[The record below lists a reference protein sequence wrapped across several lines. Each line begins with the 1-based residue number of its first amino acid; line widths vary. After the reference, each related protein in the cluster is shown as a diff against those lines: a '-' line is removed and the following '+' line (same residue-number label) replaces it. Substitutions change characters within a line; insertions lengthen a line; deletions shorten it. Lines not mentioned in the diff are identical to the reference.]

1 MSPHPE
7 SPRAVAGDAVRV
19 HGWHARPVDP
29 STSTTSPPPAFREAL
44 EALLARLSPDQF
56 AAATA
61 PPGPILCVAPAGAGK
76 TTTLVARVAVRVADG
91 APPERIRA
99 VTFNRRAASEL
110 RERLDA
116 TLVPFGVA
124 PGTVPVSTFHALG
137 LEILR
142 DGGRAPTGIVDRAG
156 VLRRLWP
163 DAPRAAR
170 AALDDAITR
179 AKLDPGA
186 GAMPEALREPA
197 ATYAALLLSSGAVDL
212 DDLVAGALA
221 LLRSDAAHLARWRA
235 RCAELLVDEV
245 QDVDATQLELA
256 LTLAGSAARI
266 LFVGDD
272 DQSIYGWRLADVRR
286 ILTLDDRLPGLRRF
300 DLVTNRRCPAPVVA
314 RAVRLIERNE
324 ERFAKSVRARDGAT
338 GRIVLVPE
346 GGDEVETLLGVAR
359 GWPETGTQAILART
373 NRELLAGLAVALELE
388 IPFRAER
395 LPQLATDPRID
406 AILEAAHDADPRLPD
421 VVRLLHGAAVAQA
434 AGSAA
439 EVSTAP
445 GVAAVVSGAAMPVAD
460 GAAVPGAADLVGE
473 AGDEAAEAAAPY
485 PSLVAAVVAWTI
497 REGSLPAVTSAIDRT
512 RERLQRLSRD
522 DARLTLATAHAT
534 KGLEFDDVVVIGMTA
549 GRFPSARSVSD
560 AADPRRALEEERRLA
575 YVAWT
580 RARRSLTLVFEAADP
595 SPFLL
600 EAFDPGE
607 LAGAPAHSAPS
618 GRGTPGSGAA
628 QARAHGRQRAPPEG
642 RR

>member
-1 MSPHPE
+1 M
-7 SPRAVAGDAVRV
+7 
-19 HGWHARPVDP
+19 
-29 STSTTSPPPAFREAL
+29 
-44 EALLARLSPDQF
+44 
-56 AAATA
+56 
-61 PPGPILCVAPAGAGK
+61 APAGAGK
-76 TTTLVARVAVRVADG
+76 TTTLVARVAVRVAD
-91 APPERIRA
+91 APPSGTRA

-137 LEILR
+137 LESR

-163 DAPRAAR
+163 DAPQAAG

-179 AKLDPGA
+179 RSDPGA

-235 RCAELLVDEV
+235 RCAEELLVDEV

-272 DQSIYGWRLADVRR
+272 DQSIYGWRFADVRR

-373 NRELLAGLAVALELE
+373 NRESPA
-388 IPFRAER
+388 
-395 LPQLATDPRID
+395 
-406 AILEAAHDADPRLPD
+406 
-421 VVRLLHGAAVAQA
+421 
-434 AGSAA
+434 S
-439 EVSTAP
+439 
-445 GVAAVVSGAAMPVAD
+445 
-460 GAAVPGAADLVGE
+460 
-473 AGDEAAEAAAPY
+473 
-485 PSLVAAVVAWTI
+485 PS
-497 REGSLPAVTSAIDRT
+497 
-512 RERLQRLSRD
+512 
-522 DARLTLATAHAT
+522 
-534 KGLEFDDVVVIGMTA
+534 
-549 GRFPSARSVSD
+549 
-560 AADPRRALEEERRLA
+560 
-575 YVAWT
+575 
-580 RARRSLTLVFEAADP
+580 
-595 SPFLL
+595 
-600 EAFDPGE
+600 
-607 LAGAPAHSAPS
+607 HSS
-618 GRGTPGSGAA
+618 
-628 QARAHGRQRAPPEG
+628 
-642 RR
+642 